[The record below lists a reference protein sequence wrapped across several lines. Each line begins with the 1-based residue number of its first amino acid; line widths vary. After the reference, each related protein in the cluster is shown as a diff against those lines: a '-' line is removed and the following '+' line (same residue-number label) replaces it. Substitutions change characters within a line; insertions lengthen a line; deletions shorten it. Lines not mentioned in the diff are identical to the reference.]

1 MASFLL
7 LLWPGA
13 YAAGPDLQDCFL
25 RWLVSPRGRRLM
37 GVTHPASGRRDVYL
51 SLHIGLGPRPGYNGH
66 CVKELHLQG
75 S

>member
-1 MASFLL
+1 MAGFLL

-13 YAAGPDLQDCFL
+13 YAANPDLQDCFL
-25 RWLVSPRGRRLM
+25 RWLVSPWGVRLI
-37 GVTHPASGRRDVYL
+37 GVTHPASGRLGVYL
-51 SLHIGLGPRPGYNGH
+51 SLPFVLGQRPGYDGH